1 MEKFDDSRPI
11 QTVRGGNNYL
21 LWAEEISS
29 FLKGRKL
36 WRYVTGEINR
46 PVKKTKEEE
55 DAFYDRFEDWDCKN
69 HQILT

>member
-1 MEKFDDSRPI
+1 MKKFDGSRPI
-11 QTVRGGNNYL
+11 QTMLDVNNYI
-21 LWAEEISS
+21 LWAEEIFN

-36 WRYVTGEINR
+36 WRYVTSEISR
-46 PVKKTKEEE
+46 PIKKTEEN